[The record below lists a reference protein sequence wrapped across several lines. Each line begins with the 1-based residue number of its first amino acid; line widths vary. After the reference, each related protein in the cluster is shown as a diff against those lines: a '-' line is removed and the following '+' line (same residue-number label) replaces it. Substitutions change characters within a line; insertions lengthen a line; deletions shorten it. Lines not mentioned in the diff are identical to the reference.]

1 MATNWQGYLLKAV
14 KTNQI
19 FPDTYINFESWD
31 STPKQREELKAY
43 RDDNTRNLTRVTA
56 DGMKS
61 KFAFKIRDDITL
73 EDKIEI
79 QKFFTDAMDEE
90 TNPTE
95 AKKQRKV
102 ELQYWNDDSNKY
114 STGTFYIPNMNFPIK
129 KITDATIYYSELTFS
144 FVEY

>member
-1 MATNWQGYLLKAV
+1 MATNWNGYLLKAV
-14 KTNQI
+14 KTNKI
-19 FPDTYINFESWD
+19 FPDKYINIESWD

-43 RDDNTRNLTRVTA
+43 RDDNTRSLTRVTA

-61 KFAFKIRDDITL
+61 KFAFKTRNNLSL
-73 EDKIEI
+73 EDKIAI
-79 QKFFTDAMDEE
+79 QKFFTDAMEEE

-102 ELQYWNDDSNKY
+102 ELQYWDDDANKY
-114 STGTFYIPNMNFPIK
+114 SKGTFYIPNMNFPIR
-129 KITDATIYYSELTFS
+129 KITDDTIYYGELTFS